1 VKNCGWITYWH
12 ISKERSNT
20 SRVTWGEAA
29 KEQRL
34 PNFARDL
41 EIGNTESALVS
52 IARHKYTPTTAMSQ
66 SICSRCIS
74 RSYLSIE
81 TSSPSINAVQRA
93 AFSTSPSLAANPP
106 KKKGAVAKSTSR
118 QGTTLRL
125 NKNKRDTTG
134 RPPAPGE
141 RKALRKKVV
150 LSNTNAIEV
159 KGLQELN
166 RENGTAARLAELE
179 GQVLTLT
186 DANVEALRS
195 LEAFKHTQAWNLF
208 RKPATVIRK
217 DTVEIA
223 KALEAA
229 EGGEDGKAK
238 EAVKKVLFGEKG
250 SGKSVLQLQA
260 MALALNK
267 GWVVIHIP
275 NGMLATRSATWI
287 AY

>member
-52 IARHKYTPTTAMSQ
+52 IARHKYTPTTGMSQ

-74 RSYLSIE
+74 R
-81 TSSPSINAVQRA
+81 VQRA

-106 KKKGAVAKSTSR
+106 KKKGAVAKPTSR